1 LKITDVLTFKLTG
14 RIKHKG
20 ADFWEER
27 LLRPVDIYPR
37 FAREG
42 PEVFGHKKASH
53 GVLEI
58 ASVFVEIKTDGNVSG
73 IAGPMGAPFGEVQAR
88 FINSVLRKVLIGED
102 PLAIE
107 RIWDQM
113 YRYSVHGRKGEAMMA
128 ISAVDC
134 ALWDLRGKYE
144 KVPVYRLLGGPTR
157 ERLPAYASMLGYSIK
172 PELAAKRAAEMVAQG
187 FGSMKWFV
195 RQGPQ
200 DGIKGEEANVG
211 LVKAI
216 RDSVG
221 YDVKLMLDAW
231 MSWNVGYTIRM
242 AKKLERYDI
251 AWLEEPLMPDNLDG
265 HAELARTLSIPIAG
279 GEHEYTRWGFRQLL
293 EKRALDVI
301 QPDIM
306 WAGGI
311 TECLKISALASSF
324 DVPVIP
330 HTGHMS
336 STLNLQFSQP
346 SHLAPIAEYLV
357 KWNLVNQH
365 FYSTKFVP
373 QAGHF
378 MPPDTLGL
386 GGAFSGSSVVKRDVV
401 N

>member
-1 LKITDVLTFKLTG
+1 MKITDVLTFKLTG

-27 LLRPVDIYPR
+27 LLRPVDVYPKFSR
-37 FAREG
+37 DG
-42 PEVFGHKKASH
+42 PEIFGHKKLSA
-53 GVLEI
+53 GLLEI
-58 ASVFVEIKTDGNVSG
+58 ASVFVEIKTDGRVSG

-88 FINSVLRKVLIGED
+88 FINSVLRKILIGED
-102 PLAIE
+102 PFATE

-113 YRYSVHGRKGEAMMA
+113 YRFCVHGRKGEAMMA

-134 ALWDLRGKYE
+134 CLWDLKGKYE

-157 ERLPAYASMLGYSIK
+157 ERLPAYASMLGYSVK
-172 PELAAKRAAEMVAQG
+172 PEVAAKRAAEMAARG

-195 RQGPQ
+195 RHGPD
-200 DGIKGEEANVG
+200 DGIKGEEANVE

-221 YDVKLMLDAW
+221 YDVNLMLDAW
-231 MSWNVGYTIRM
+231 MSWNVQYTLRM

-251 AWLEEPLMPDNLDG
+251 AWLEEPLMPDNVDG
-265 HAELARTLSIPIAG
+265 HAELARTLNIPIAG
-279 GEHEYTRWGFRQLL
+279 GEHEYTRWGFRRLL

-311 TECLKISALASSF
+311 TECLKISALASSY
-324 DVPVIP
+324 DVAMIP

-336 STLNLQFSQP
+336 STLHLEFSQP
-346 SHLAPIAEYLV
+346 PPLAPMAEYLV

-378 MPPDTLGL
+378 TPPDTPGL
-386 GGAFSGSSVVKRDVV
+386 SGPLSGSNVAKREAVD
-401 N
+401 